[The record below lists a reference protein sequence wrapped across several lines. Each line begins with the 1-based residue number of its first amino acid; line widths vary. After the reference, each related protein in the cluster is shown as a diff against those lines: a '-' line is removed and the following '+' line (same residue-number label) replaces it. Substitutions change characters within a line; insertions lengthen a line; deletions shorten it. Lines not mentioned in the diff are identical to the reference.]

1 MNSYRSNS
9 FVTHQTSIM
18 LYFITIII
26 IAISLWIGNSAVS
39 LFLGISLAL
48 FFKLPKDFLTQKYG
62 SRILQTGIVFLGGSL
77 SLDSFYETNSVY
89 FFWISLYVVLAFG
102 AVILLGKI
110 LGVSQ
115 KLSFLLASG
124 TAVCGGTAIASVAPS
139 IKAKPEDLT
148 MAITIVFLL
157 NAVAVLLFP
166 TLNNFIQL
174 NEVQF
179 GAWVALA
186 IHDTA
191 SVVGAASSVG
201 ELSVE
206 VAATLKVARTIWI
219 VPLVIFA
226 AWLYR
231 NKNEGLGLPLF
242 VIFFLIAA
250 LLNSFLQPDEIIT
263 GYLKEINRICLLTGL
278 FCIGTQINRDGL
290 SKLQFKPIALACLIW
305 SIIIPTS
312 LLLVQGL

>member
-1 MNSYRSNS
+1 M
-9 FVTHQTSIM
+9 V
-18 LYFITIII
+18 YFITLLVLS
-26 IAISLWIGNSAVS
+26 ISLWIGNSAIS
-39 LFLGISLAL
+39 LFLGILLAL
-48 FFKLPKDFLTQKYG
+48 FYKFPDGFFTQKYG
-62 SRILQTGIVFLGGSL
+62 SKILQMGIVFLGGSL
-77 SLDSFYETNSVY
+77 SIGTVYQTNSEY
-89 FFWISLYVVLAFG
+89 FLWISAFVIFSFAAVL
-102 AVILLGKI
+102 LLGKL
-110 LGVSQ
+110 LGVSE

-139 IKAKPEDLT
+139 IKARPEDLT
-148 MAITIVFLL
+148 TAITIVFLL

-191 SVVGAASSVG
+191 SVVGAASSIG

-206 VAATLKVARTIWI
+206 VAAALKVVRTIWI
-219 VPLVIFA
+219 IPLVIFA

-231 NKNEGLGLPLF
+231 NKNKGLGLPLF
-242 VIFFLIAA
+242 VIFFMIAA
-250 LLNSFLQPDEIIT
+250 LLNSFFQPDEIIT

-278 FCIGTQINRDGL
+278 FCIGTQINRDSL

-305 SIIIPTS
+305 SIIIPSS